1 MFGKKKKDG
10 TTTAQPNASALN
22 QLSPTSYARQFNDL
36 DNVVAAATQQGA
48 EVDEEELAKNMN
60 ALNLKMSR
68 KQQQQGGNNILDDF
82 DADSDGVF
90 EDDSGDD
97 DDDDDDDDIKSDTA
111 GGGVIIDNSSLF
123 SRLKK
128 GKFRKKNSTSVDE
141 HRGRQASSTSRGSR
155 YSSSAS
161 HSIAMTDE
169 GGRGRGGA
177 TSASSSSSSMGDD
190 ASVGTTE
197 SEDEL
202 DGMGGVIN
210 GKGKKSGHGSDSA
223 EDYTDDEDEGED
235 GYKPGGYH
243 PVKVGEVY
251 NQR

>member
-1 MFGKKKKDG
+1 MFGKKKSNQ
-10 TTTAQPNASALN
+10 ANNNASALSN
-22 QLSPTSYARQFNDL
+22 LEARQFDDL
-36 DNVVAAATQQGA
+36 DNAVASAARQGGNDA
-48 EVDEEELAKNMN
+48 DDEDLAKNMN
-60 ALNLKMSR
+60 SLSLKGR
-68 KQQQQGGNNILDDF
+68 GKKQGGNNILEDF

-97 DDDDDDDDIKSDTA
+97 DDIKSDTA
-111 GGGVIIDNSSLF
+111 GSSGGVIIDNSSLL

-128 GKFRKKNSTSVDE
+128 GKFRKSSSSIDG
-141 HRGRQASSTSRGSR
+141 HRGRQTSSASRGSR

-202 DGMGGVIN
+202 DAFGGI
-210 GKGKKSGHGSDSA
+210 GDKAKQSGHGSDSA

>member
-1 MFGKKKKDG
+1 MFGKKKSKEGID
-10 TTTAQPNASALN
+10 TTAQTNTSGLSN
-22 QLSPTSYARQFNDL
+22 LSPTSYARQFDAL
-36 DNVVAAATQQGA
+36 DNVVAAATQQSGGG
-48 EVDEEELAKNMN
+48 EVDDEELAKNMN
-60 ALNLKMSR
+60 ALSLKMSR
-68 KQQQQGGNNILDDF
+68 GKQQQQGGSNNILDF

-97 DDDDDDDDIKSDTA
+97 DEDDDIKSDTA
-111 GGGVIIDNSSLF
+111 GGGGVIIDNSSSLF
-123 SRLKK
+123 SRFQK
-128 GKFRKKNSTSVDE
+128 GKFGKKKNSSVDD
-141 HRGRQASSTSRGSR
+141 HRGRQTSSDRGSR
-155 YSSSAS
+155 YSSSES
-161 HSIAMTDE
+161 RSIAMTDE

-197 SEDEL
+197 SEDDI
-202 DGMGGVIN
+202 DGMGGKN
-210 GKGKKSGHGSDSA
+210 KKSGHGSDSA

>member
-1 MFGKKKKDG
+1 MTKMFGKKKSREG
-10 TTTAQPNASALN
+10 AGAAQTSASALSN
-22 QLSPTSYARQFNDL
+22 LSPTSYARQFDDL
-36 DNVVAAATQQGA
+36 DNTVAAAALQGGG
-48 EVDEEELAKNMN
+48 EVDDEELAKNMN
-60 ALNLKMSR
+60 ALSLKMSR
-68 KQQQQGGNNILDDF
+68 GKQQGGNNILDDF

-97 DDDDDDDDIKSDTA
+97 DDDDDIKSDTA
-111 GGGVIIDNSSLF
+111 GGGVIIDNSSLL

-128 GKFRKKNSTSVDE
+128 GKFKKNNIDE

-169 GGRGRGGA
+169 GGGRGRGGA

-202 DGMGGVIN
+202 DGVGG
-210 GKGKKSGHGSDSA
+210 KTKKSGHGSDSA